1 MTTWSQAT
9 DQCHRCLQGRGRLHR
24 QDGTRLAASPLN
36 APKDWD
42 DNHDFDQ
49 DGYNDS
55 HDNDEDAVSD
65 ASKSSIAK
73 AIEHVYVLEHKTFA
87 LAIYRD

>member
-1 MTTWSQAT
+1 M
-9 DQCHRCLQGRGRLHR
+9 HL
-24 QDGTRLAASPLN
+24 
-36 APKDWD
+36 K
-42 DNHDFDQ
+42 NHDFDR

-87 LAIYRD
+87 LAINCDYFSTVFTSDHPRTI

>member
-1 MTTWSQAT
+1 M
-9 DQCHRCLQGRGRLHR
+9 HL
-24 QDGTRLAASPLN
+24 
-36 APKDWD
+36 K
-42 DNHDFDQ
+42 NHDFDR

-87 LAIYRD
+87 LAISLARFSLQTTHVLYSLYTLRTRVAWG